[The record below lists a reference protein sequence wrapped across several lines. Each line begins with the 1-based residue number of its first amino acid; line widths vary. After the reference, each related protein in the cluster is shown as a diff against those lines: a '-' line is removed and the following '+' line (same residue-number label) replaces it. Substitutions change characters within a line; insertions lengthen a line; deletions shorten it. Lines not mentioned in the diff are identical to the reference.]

1 MLTARQRYYYKNRD
15 KILLGKH
22 QYDEKNRDEINEK
35 NRTKTMCYVCDEELS
50 FSTMRTHLKTKK
62 HLANLKKISSRL
74 EEALSTIQQD
84 EPNIRLSI
92 EK

>member
-1 MLTARQRYYYKNRD
+1 MKRIVMKLMK
-15 KILLGKH
+15 
-22 QYDEKNRDEINEK
+22 K

-74 EEALSTIQQD
+74 EEAIYTLQQD
-84 EPNIRLSI
+84 EPNIRLRI